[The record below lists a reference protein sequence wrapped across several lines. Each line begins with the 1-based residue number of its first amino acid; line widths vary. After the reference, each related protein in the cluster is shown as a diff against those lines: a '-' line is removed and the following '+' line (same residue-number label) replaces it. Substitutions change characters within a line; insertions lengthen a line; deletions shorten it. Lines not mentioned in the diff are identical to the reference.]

1 MTFIQQEKGE
11 SYQEGEITFF
21 FGVHL
26 TQPIQIDFQ
35 SKTGVSKTKSVTLKS
50 TRNTSVF
57 GEILNLRFLR
67 HRFSPKYMETN
78 IAGTSKQS
86 DKYLTLNI
94 KGG

>member
-1 MTFIQQEKGE
+1 MKEHVKQTLRNRKRHDIHSTRKGGVI

-57 GEILNLRFLR
+57 GEI
-67 HRFSPKYMETN
+67 
-78 IAGTSKQS
+78 
-86 DKYLTLNI
+86 
-94 KGG
+94 

>member
-11 SYQEGEITFF
+11 SYQEGEIIFF

-35 SKTGVSKTKSVTLKS
+35 SKTGISKTKSVTLKS

-57 GEILNLRFLR
+57 GEIFKSQV
-67 HRFSPKYMETN
+67 F
-78 IAGTSKQS
+78 TSLIFTKIYG
-86 DKYLTLNI
+86 DKYSWDF
-94 KGG
+94 KAER

>member
-21 FGVHL
+21 GVHL

-35 SKTGVSKTKSVTLKS
+35 SKTGISKTKSVTLKS

-57 GEILNLRFLR
+57 GEIFKSQV
-67 HRFSPKYMETN
+67 F
-78 IAGTSKQS
+78 TSLIFTKIYG
-86 DKYLTLNI
+86 DKYSWDF
-94 KGG
+94 KAER